1 MVMDGAQEREVALCH
16 AHACTAAPLVVRSLG
31 FLVHGMEVVASFLAA
46 LFGGVVGGNFPR

>member
-1 MVMDGAQEREVALCH
+1 MDGAQEREVALCH